1 LKLFPKSAK
10 FSDDFEELAD
20 NIERSGL
27 MFMEM
32 LKNYERA
39 EAYIAR
45 FNAIENEADSVTHT
59 IYQKLH
65 GTFITPLDREDLYTL
80 VNRMDNI
87 VDMIETAAVR
97 MSLYKIKKPA
107 AELTELV
114 RVMNAAI
121 LIVKRLVYDMRKRK
135 DNYDTILD
143 NCKLIGELESEGDN
157 ILRLSM
163 QQLFERQQDAI
174 ELIKWKDIFERIED
188 VIDTCQK
195 VAYVIEGMILKY
207 G

>member
-1 LKLFPKSAK
+1 
-10 FSDDFEELAD
+10 
-20 NIERSGL
+20 

>member
-1 LKLFPKSAK
+1 
-10 FSDDFEELAD
+10 LAD

-39 EAYIAR
+39 DAYIAR

-97 MSLYKIKKPA
+97 MSLYKIEKPV

-163 QQLFERQQDAI
+163 QQLFESQPDAI
-174 ELIKWKDIFERIED
+174 ELIKWKDILERIED